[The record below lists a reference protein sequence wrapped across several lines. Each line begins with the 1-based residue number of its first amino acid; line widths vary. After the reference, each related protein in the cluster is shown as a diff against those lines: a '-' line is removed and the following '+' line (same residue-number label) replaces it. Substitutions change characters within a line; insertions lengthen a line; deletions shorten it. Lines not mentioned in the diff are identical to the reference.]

1 MKTASMI
8 NFKANDSEGVYPSE
22 NVEAWRASM
31 EALKSSEEEVVLQFG
46 EGEYFFNA
54 AIPVVS
60 NITVRGVEVNGEKK
74 TSLTFIHAG
83 SGIVTGLK
91 KQPTEGVT
99 GDMLTNV
106 SFQDIQIQYGISH
119 ADFVPALTYAK
130 GDSAKDYSLIA
141 LLRPYDHKYNA
152 YSGLSNISFTNVH
165 VNANER
171 GHVALNFGGVKN
183 LTVRDCRV
191 EGSGYGNGIGVEYS
205 EKVLIENNIV
215 HNTGRAGIQLYRGN
229 KDVTVKG
236 NHVSNWM
243 QRYGVYHYLYV
254 MDDEKVT
261 NMFDAGIDSYG
272 PHNDTIHILDNVV
285 QVGESHLDENPCN
298 RKADEMLKKWGVD
311 KPLLNGQVHA
321 YYQPYRLSGAK
332 NVLMENN
339 KAVIKSVHAFGFLFV
354 AERAFSN
361 VRGGTEIGTPSNIV
375 VRNNEMEISGESR
388 FPLRLVSIAKE
399 NGVGVEFYDNTFT
412 MEGPIN
418 HGGIIGKPDPASK
431 PAFATVRLA
440 DSEPEGIDLVKPSE
454 ELVLINNRIIH
465 KPIPASDVVWAR
477 IEVTAT
483 TATMETGVGAPKR
496 IKPVLNRLITVGN
509 KAERN
514 KEVADLNSKTGNIQ
528 DFSFNL
534 LTAPIYDDILAKSEY
549 QGSLEAPVVK
559 VVLSRNGVDVKE
571 ATIQSNA
578 FQFTGMNTLTAQK
591 DSKYVVKGFDA
602 KGYLLQTLPLQ
613 LLSVANKLSAN
624 DYMIDATSLSGK
636 YGENIAYVRIWK
648 DGKAVG
654 QATTKDGVFTF
665 SNMLNYKLTLADNV
679 EIVGVDKAYRELNRV
694 VLGIYSY
701 ELAVD
706 VYLVGTA
713 SLTGKVGKGM
723 GKIQLT
729 MADKVVKE
737 VEPKEDGTFEFTNVA
752 DLLVA
757 GSDVRVSGLDKDNII
772 QKSVIVPVRD
782 YRLSVEP
789 YQIGQN
795 ELVGTCGQDIV
806 SVDFQTLDGM
816 WLSAVIDPTTRRFH
830 FAGMAEYAYNEK
842 IHLEARNSDGDICRT
857 MVVNVKDYTL
867 MVSAYEMG
875 KVQLD
880 GIAGKDIVK
889 VQLMNGN
896 GAPKIVDVWNR
907 AFQFTIML
915 LQDIQ
920 PTSDVMIRG
929 LDSLGVVQNQQTLTI
944 LDYTVTAPFFEMAQ
958 DEYRGYYGKD
968 VYKVRLWV
976 NGVSVVQAVTEGGV
990 YTFTGLKKFN
1000 IQTKDTVDVVAVQQE
1015 KHIERYRV
1023 PVAVYDFLLSGSAYS
1038 MDQTTYSGNYGE
1050 HIHTVALVV
1059 NKVQKAIA
1067 TKANGVYTF
1076 ANMATWIKNSTDSVD
1091 IVGMD
1096 AQGVIRR
1103 AYPLSIKDERL
1114 LIQDYVL
1121 GESTYQGTFGGAI
1134 SKVRLWIDG
1143 KVEQQAQTSQGIFT
1157 FSKMEG
1163 LVKHDQVLMEV
1174 VGVNSNYV
1182 ELARCVVTIAD
1193 CHLTLI
1199 TSTYILGSPNYL
1211 TGTHGKDIAKIF
1223 LFINGEKTTRNAG
1236 YTDTGFQI
1244 YLPLHVKSVSSP
1256 TQQYELVGF
1265 DKNDQI
1271 RSRQAFTVI
1280 PK

>member
-1 MKTASMI
+1 M
-8 NFKANDSEGVYPSE
+8 
-22 NVEAWRASM
+22 EAWRALT
-31 EALKSSEEEVVLQFG
+31 ETLKSSEEEVILQFG

-54 AIPVVS
+54 AVQVVS
-60 NITVRGVEVNGEKK
+60 NITVRGVEANGEKK
-74 TSLTFIHAG
+74 TSLTFIHSG

-91 KQPTEGVT
+91 KQSDG
-99 GDMLTNV
+99 GDVNDTLTNV
-106 SFQDIQIQYGISH
+106 LFQDIQIQYGIGQ
-119 ADFVPALTYAK
+119 DGFVPALTYAEA
-130 GDSAKDYSLIA
+130 DPAKDYSLIT

-171 GHVALNFGGVKN
+171 GHVALNLGGVKN

-205 EKVLIENNIV
+205 EKVLIENNTV

-254 MDDEKVT
+254 MKEEKVT

-272 PHNDTIHILDNVV
+272 PHNDTIHILDNMVR
-285 QVGESHLDENPCN
+285 VGESHLDENPCN

-332 NVLMENN
+332 NVLLENN
-339 KAVIKSVHAFGFLFV
+339 KAIIKSVHAFGFLFV

-418 HGGIIGKPDPASK
+418 HGGIVGKPDPASK

-440 DSEPEGIDLVKPSE
+440 DSEPESIDLVKPSE

-465 KPIPASDVVWAR
+465 KPIPETDVVWAR
-477 IEVTAT
+477 VEVTAT
-483 TATMETGVGAPKR
+483 TATMETGMGAYKR

-528 DFSFNL
+528 DFAFNL

-549 QGSLEAPVVK
+549 QGNLEAPVAK
-559 VVLSRNGVDVKE
+559 VVLSRDGVDVKE
-571 ATIQSNA
+571 AMMQSDT
-578 FQFTGMNTLTAQK
+578 FQFTGMNTLTALK
-591 DSKYVVKGFDA
+591 DSNYVIKGFDA
-602 KGYLLQTLPLQ
+602 KGYNLQTLPLQ
-613 LLSVANKLSAN
+613 LLSVFHRLSVG
-624 DYMIDATSLSGK
+624 DYMLGATSLSGK

-648 DGKAVG
+648 DGKAIG
-654 QATTKDGVFTF
+654 QAATNNGIFTF
-665 SNMLNYKLTLADNV
+665 SAMLNYKLNVADNV
-679 EIVGVDKAYRELNRV
+679 EIVGVDKNYKELNRV
-694 VLGIYSY
+694 ALGIYSY
-701 ELAVD
+701 ELSVD

-729 MADKVVKE
+729 MAGKVVKE
-737 VEPKEDGTFEFTNVA
+737 VAPKGDGTFEFTNVA

-816 WLSAVIDPTTRRFH
+816 WLSAVINPTTRRFH
-830 FAGMAEYAYNEK
+830 FAGMAEYAFNET
-842 IHLEARNSDGDICRT
+842 IHLEARNSDGDICHT

-896 GAPKIVDVWNR
+896 GTPKMVDVRNR

-920 PTSDVMIRG
+920 PTSDVMIQG
-929 LDSLGVVQNQQTLTI
+929 LDSFGKVQNQVTLTI
-944 LDYTVTAPFFEMAQ
+944 LDYTVTAPFLEVGQ
-958 DEYRGYYGKD
+958 DVYRGTYGKD
-968 VYKVRLWV
+968 VFKVRFII
-976 NGVSVVQAVTEGGV
+976 NGTVVQATTENGI

-1000 IQTKDTVDVVAVQQE
+1000 IQTKDTVDVIAVQQE

-1023 PVAVYDFLLSGSAYS
+1023 PVAVYDFSLAGPVYS
-1038 MDQTTYSGNYGE
+1038 LDQTVYSGNYGE
-1050 HIHTVALVV
+1050 HIYTVALLV
-1059 NKVQKAIA
+1059 NRVQKAVA

-1076 ANMATWIKNSTDSVD
+1076 SNMASWIKNSEDTVE
-1091 IVGMD
+1091 IVGID
-1096 AQGVIRR
+1096 AQGVVRKT
-1103 AYPLSIKDERL
+1103 YPLSIKDERL
-1114 LIQDYVL
+1114 LISDYVL
-1121 GESTYQGTFGGAI
+1121 GEGTYQGSFGGAI
-1134 SKVRLWIDG
+1134 AKVRLWVNG

-1157 FSKMEG
+1157 FTNMDE
-1163 LVKHDQVLMEV
+1163 LIKHDQVLAEV
-1174 VGVNSNYV
+1174 VGVTSNYV
-1182 ELARCVVTIAD
+1182 ELARRVVTILD
-1193 CHLTLI
+1193 YRLTLT

-1211 TGTHGKDIAKIF
+1211 TGSRGKDIAKIF

-1236 YTDTGFQI
+1236 YTDAGFQI

-1256 TQQYELVGF
+1256 TQKYELVGF
-1265 DKNDQI
+1265 DKDDQI
-1271 RSRQAFTVI
+1271 RSRQEFTVI
-1280 PK
+1280 PR